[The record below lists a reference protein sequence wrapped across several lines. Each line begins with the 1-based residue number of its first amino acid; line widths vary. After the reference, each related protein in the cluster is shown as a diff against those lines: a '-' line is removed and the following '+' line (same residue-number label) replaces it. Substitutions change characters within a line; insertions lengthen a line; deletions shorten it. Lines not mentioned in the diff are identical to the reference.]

1 MRIVQIEKL
10 ENGAH
15 LNQTTNSLSVIP
27 NGWAVIPDEMVTD
40 NFPFG
45 DLTTEEIDGVVT
57 VTSWTPGEIPEPEPT
72 PEPEPNILER
82 VATLEVETGELNE
95 VLNMILEGAVE

>member
-15 LNQTTNSLSVIP
+15 LNQTTNALSIVP
-27 NGWAVIPDEMVTD
+27 KGWAVIPEDMVTD

-45 DLTTEEIDGVVT
+45 DITVEEIDGVPT
-57 VTSWTPGEIPEPEPT
+57 VTSWVPVEIPEIPDPEEEPT
-72 PEPEPNILER
+72 VQDDTDTMLIDHEYRLTLLE
-82 VATLEVETGELNE
+82 LEV
-95 VLNMILEGAVE
+95 

>member
-15 LNQTTNSLSVIP
+15 RNQTIDNLSIIP
-27 NGWAVIPDEMVTD
+27 NGWAVIPEDMVTD

-45 DLTTEEIDGVVT
+45 DLTAEEIDGVMT
-57 VTSWTPGEIPEPEPT
+57 VTSWTAGEFPEPEPI
-72 PEPEPNILER
+72 PESEPSASEILD
-82 VATLEVETGELNE
+82 TLLGVSE
-95 VLNMILEGAVE
+95 

>member
-15 LNQTTNSLSVIP
+15 CNQTIDTLSIVP
-27 NGWAVIPDEMVTD
+27 KGWALIPEDMITE

-45 DLTTEEIDGVVT
+45 DITVEEIDGVPT
-57 VTSWTPGEIPEPEPT
+57 VTSWVPGEIPEIPNPEKEPT
-72 PEPEPNILER
+72 VQDDIDTMLIDHEYRLTLLE
-82 VATLEVETGELNE
+82 LEV
-95 VLNMILEGAVE
+95 

>member
-1 MRIVQIEKL
+1 MRLVQIEKL

-15 LNQTTNSLSVIP
+15 LNQTTNNLSVIP

-45 DLTTEEIDGVVT
+45 DLIAEEIDGVMT
-57 VTSWTPGEIPEPEPT
+57 VTSWTPGEIPEPDPTPKPEPT
-72 PEPEPNILER
+72 AQDDTDAILVDHEYR
-82 VATLEVETGELNE
+82 LTLLELG
-95 VLNMILEGAVE
+95 V

>member
-15 LNQTTNSLSVIP
+15 LNQITNNLSEIP
-27 NGWAVIPDEMVTD
+27 IGWAVIPEYMATD

-45 DLTTEEIDGVVT
+45 DLTTEEFDGVMT
-57 VTSWTPGEIPEPEPT
+57 VTSWTAGKIPDPQPRPEAEPSANELM
-72 PEPEPNILER
+72 NIL
-82 VATLEVETGELNE
+82 LGVEDE
-95 VLNMILEGAVE
+95 